1 MAISDLQFPAQ
12 VLGFGLGNA
21 EQLADELAVSVANA
35 LRLAIDARG
44 KACLVVSGGRSPI
57 AFFECLA
64 RQQLDWSR
72 VAVSLA
78 DERWVPVSH
87 ADSNEGL
94 VRRHLLQGAA
104 AKARFIG
111 LYQPA
116 ATLEESAA
124 LAHQALAE
132 LPQPI
137 DVLVLGMGEDGH
149 TASLFPASSN
159 LDLALSADCARRCLP
174 MQAPSVPR
182 QRLSMPLALLAG
194 ARLTLLAVQGRS
206 KLDTLRQA
214 LAAAGDAQMP
224 IRAFL
229 RRPLEIYW
237 CP

>member
-1 MAISDLQFPAQ
+1 MAISDLQLPAQ

-21 EQLADELAVSVANA
+21 EQLAGELAVTVANA
-35 LRLAIDARG
+35 LRLAIGECGA
-44 KACLVVSGGRSPI
+44 ASLVVSGGRSPI
-57 AFFECLA
+57 AFFERLA
-64 RQQLDWSR
+64 RQELDWSR

-78 DERWVPVSH
+78 DERWVPVGH

-116 ATLEESAA
+116 ATLEEAA
-124 LAHQALAE
+124 MLAHQALAE

-149 TASLFPASSN
+149 TASLFPASGN
-159 LDLALSADCARRCLP
+159 LDLALSADCAQRCLP
-174 MQAPSVPR
+174 MHAPSVPR

-194 ARLTLLAVQGRS
+194 ARLTLLAVQGRG

-214 LAAAGDAQMP
+214 LAAEGDAQMP